1 MAGNCKDFPKLVS
14 SRGSAGTG
22 SGSGGHR
29 GDTACSVWAAHHHLH
44 PQNQQSA
51 RVSGLFTACIVHP
64 GCKKRGMWV
73 KKSGNVEL
81 RSLSPKRCPVVGA
94 CLPQRPCSPGRWAAV
109 LFHGGDAKEQLV
121 YYFYQIFNTVPEAPA
136 SNSQLLLSRKKSTE
150 SKPPSCSE
158 RPLTLFHTAQPN
170 EKRECPPGPAALP

>member
-1 MAGNCKDFPKLVS
+1 MGARAPGQAV
-14 SRGSAGTG
+14 GGTG
-22 SGSGGHR
+22 G
-29 GDTACSVWAAHHHLH
+29 TLPAL
-44 PQNQQSA
+44 
-51 RVSGLFTACIVHP
+51 SGLLIITCTPKISRVPECQGSSQLALCTLD
-64 GCKKRGMWV
+64 GKKRGMWV